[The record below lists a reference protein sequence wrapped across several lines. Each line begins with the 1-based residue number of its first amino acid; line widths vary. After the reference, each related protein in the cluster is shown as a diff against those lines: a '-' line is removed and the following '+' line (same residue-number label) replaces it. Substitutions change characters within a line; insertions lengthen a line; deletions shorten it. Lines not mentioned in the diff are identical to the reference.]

1 MFKRLAAA
9 SIFSLAAIGL
19 PVAASEVFPQY
30 KALSEAKGK
39 KDRPALLELANALL
53 QDETLSAEEITYVLH
68 RSALHLVR
76 ENQFEHAQ
84 QRLTQLALHLKDFP
98 DDNLQ
103 GKYHWVSGDLS
114 LLLGDNQA
122 AEYHFGQAVVL
133 FTQTQDIRMLSHA
146 HRLLANVLSAKRDY
160 FQAVSHVY
168 QAKDTALKINHTQ
181 LFDAALSTEAR
192 IYSDFKQFD
201 KALDVLN
208 QKLQVQNDQA
218 QVSQAHL
225 SATYFSLAKIYRN
238 LSDHEAALSAFKKAY
253 ELDAQLQDKN
263 YMGISLLQ
271 IANQHLELDDIT
283 AAQLAVE
290 QALTLFK
297 TVKNSQN
304 IGQAQAMLGQVKL
317 AKQQFDE
324 AITLLKTGLEK
335 ISYDKNRQLNEKYS
349 AYLGQALSYTQPA
362 RAVALL
368 TPMLDSA
375 SSHNTLRILTSLSR
389 AHKHLAHFEQALS
402 YHEQA
407 LSHKQIL
414 NEQEITAR
422 LQAKKLNSELGL
434 KSLEVSELQAGLEE
448 QQQDTK
454 TRTVVLASAIIVL
467 TNFLLLFYLYH
478 LKRRR
483 VMEKETE
490 LLNQSLN
497 LKQQLL
503 ADVSHEL
510 RTPLTVLKLNIEALE
525 YNLTEDPKATY
536 QVLQRR
542 LDMLNT
548 LIADIYE
555 LAQAD
560 TNNLRL
566 EFETLQASSLFDELL
581 IAIGPIIDVPD
592 IEVSYDNHLQDS
604 LQVECDISRLNQ
616 VFNNLARNSVHYTD
630 RPGKI
635 KIRVYQQHHTIVC
648 TFEDSAPGV
657 SSAALGKLFERLYRC
672 DKSRSRDLGG
682 SGLGL
687 SICEKIIELHHGAI
701 EAKHSELGGVF
712 IKFTLPIKLTHT

>member
-1 MFKRLAAA
+1 MFKRLVAA
-9 SIFSLAAIGL
+9 SILSLTAIGL
-19 PVAASEVFPQY
+19 PVAASETFTQY
-30 KALSEAKGK
+30 KAQSEAKGK
-39 KDRPALLELANALL
+39 KNRPALLKIADGLLA
-53 QDETLSAEEITYVLH
+53 DETLSPTQLTYVLH

-76 ENQFEHAQ
+76 ENRFEQAQ
-84 QRLTQLALHLKDFP
+84 KRLAQLKLHLERFP
-98 DDNLQ
+98 DNNLL

-114 LLLGDNQA
+114 LLLGDNNS
-122 AEYHFGQAVVL
+122 AEYHFSHAVTL
-133 FTQTQDIRMLSHA
+133 FSQTQDTRMLSHA

-168 QAKDTALKINHTQ
+168 QAKDTALKINHAQ

-208 QKLQVQNDQA
+208 QKLQFQNDQP
-218 QVSQAHL
+218 QVSPAHL
-225 SATYFSLAKIYRN
+225 SSTYFNLAKIYRS
-238 LSDHEAALSAFKKAY
+238 LSDHEAALSAFQKAY
-253 ELDAQLQDKN
+253 ELDAQLEDKN
-263 YMGISLLQ
+263 YMGISLLN
-271 IANQHLELDDIT
+271 IAKQHLKLEDTT
-283 AAQLAVE
+283 AAQAAVE
-290 QALTLFK
+290 QALALFIE
-297 TVKNSQN
+297 VKNSQN
-304 IGQAQAMLGQVKL
+304 IGQAQAVLGQVKL
-317 AKQQFDE
+317 ANQQFNE
-324 AITLLKTGLEK
+324 AISLLQTGLEK
-335 ISYDKNRQLNEKYS
+335 ISYDKNRQLNERYRS
-349 AYLGQALSYTQPA
+349 YLGVAMSHVQPVKA
-362 RAVALL
+362 IALL
-368 TPMLDSA
+368 SPMLDTA
-375 SSHNTLRILTSLSR
+375 GTQNTFRILTSLSR
-389 AHKHLAHFEQALS
+389 AHKRLGNFEQALS
-402 YHEQA
+402 YQEQA
-407 LSHKQIL
+407 LNHKQTQ
-414 NEQEITAR
+414 NEQDITAR
-422 LQAKKLNSELGL
+422 LEAKKLNSELGL
-434 KSLEVSELQAGLEE
+434 KNLEVSELQAGLEE

-566 EFETLQASSLFDELL
+566 EFETMQARSLFDELL
-581 IAIGPIIDVPD
+581 IAIGPIIEVPD
-592 IEVSYDNHLQDS
+592 LEISYENRLPDS
-604 LQVECDISRLNQ
+604 LLVECDISRLNQ
-616 VFNNLARNSVHYTD
+616 VFNNLARNSIHYTD

-635 KIRVYQQHHTIVC
+635 EINVFQQQQTIVC

-657 SSAALGKLFERLYRC
+657 SSVALSKLFERLYRC

-687 SICEKIIELHHGAI
+687 SICEKVIELHHGAI
-701 EAKHSELGGVF
+701 EAKHSSLGGVL
-712 IKFTLPIKLTHT
+712 IKFTLPIKIAHN